1 MFIATPAR
9 VGHANVSPVTTGLGV
24 VPEKEVTH
32 SFQHNSIGMDDD
44 IYTKI

>member
-24 VPEKEVTH
+24 VPENRGHTLILAY
-32 SFQHNSIGMDDD
+32 SIGMDDD
-44 IYTKI
+44 IYTRI

>member
-24 VPEKEVTH
+24 VPEKRGHTL
-32 SFQHNSIGMDDD
+32 NLAYSIGMDDD